1 MRWLLAPK
9 PAGHATLA
17 SWLDDVA
24 GSYGF
29 STRADFLSEQG
40 VENQSFRALCSEP
53 SIPLLDLIAKRSTLT
68 PEAVREMTLLCLHNI
83 HDDDLRTPA
92 RQIGVINHASDHDE
106 ITQIEALMKSGA
118 TIPLDR
124 NYSTIEEILSDLIQ
138 IKLKYYDKFTLHI
151 EHIPHPLQINDIM
164 DLAYEFTNAGCGLK
178 LINEGICID
187 SRASYLCSK
196 FAYIYRRYAHSS
208 EPAESRSEG

>member
-9 PAGHATLA
+9 PAGHSTLA

-24 GSYGF
+24 SSYGF

-40 VENQSFRALCSEP
+40 VQNQSFRALCSEP

-83 HDDDLRTPA
+83 HDDDLRRPA

-106 ITQIEALMKSGA
+106 IAQIEALMKSGA

-124 NYSTIEEILSDLIQ
+124 NYFSTKEILADFLQ
-138 IKLKYYDKFTLHI
+138 IKSKFHEKFTLHMDRM
-151 EHIPHPLQINDIM
+151 PRPLQMNDLI
-164 DLAYEFTNAGCGLK
+164 DLAYEFTNSGCGLK
-178 LINEGICID
+178 FINEGICID